1 MFYYS
6 ALVPLFRRYFRT
18 FKNSLR
24 AKEEERTRE
33 RKEKGSETFSFFFS
47 LLLNFQHGLCLWEIL
62 CLSPRTLLF
71 IAVSSPSSLAEFS
84 THTRRKRTRKM
95 FAHALD
101 RPVCHDGDSLH
112 PSTPQLLSTLP
123 CMSHPSHL
131 SSSITPSPLRLHPPL
146 SIFLSHAHA
155 QVSSFFLLSL
165 FSRRNPSPPLFDA
178 GIPAKTIC
186 QDAGRGNCKASSTLF
201 NLKIQCGFS
210 QY

>member
-6 ALVPLFRRYFRT
+6 APVPLFRLYFRT
-18 FKNSLR
+18 LKNSLC
-24 AKEEERTRE
+24 AKEEERTSRE
-33 RKEKGSETFSFFFS
+33 KEKKRSETFSFFFLFLS
-47 LLLNFQHGLCLWEIL
+47 NFQHGLCLWEIL
-62 CLSPRTLLF
+62 CLSPRTLFF
-71 IAVSSPSSLAEFS
+71 IAISSPSSLAEFS

-95 FAHALD
+95 FVHALD

-112 PSTPQLLSTLP
+112 PSTPASL
-123 CMSHPSHL
+123 H
-131 SSSITPSPLRLHPPL
+131 SPLYVSPFASLFLDNSIPSSPSSPL

-165 FSRRNPSPPLFDA
+165 FSPPLFDD